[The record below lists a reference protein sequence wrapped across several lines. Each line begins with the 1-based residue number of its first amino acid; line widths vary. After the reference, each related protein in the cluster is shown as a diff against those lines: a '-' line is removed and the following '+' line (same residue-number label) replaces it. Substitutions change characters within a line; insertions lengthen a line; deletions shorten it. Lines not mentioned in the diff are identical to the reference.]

1 MGHIEATARRPATAD
16 VRAGYRAYVL
26 FILVVVYT
34 FNFIDRVI
42 VGILAEPIKVDL
54 GLTDTQLGWM
64 GGPAFALF
72 YTFLGIPI
80 ARLADRTSRT
90 WIMTAALALWSGFT
104 ALCGQAQS
112 FLQLLLA
119 RAGVGVGEA
128 GGVAPAYA
136 LVSDYFPPQQRAR
149 ALAVFSFG
157 IPIGSGLGFLF
168 GGLVASA
175 MNWRSAFII
184 VGLAGLVLAPLF
196 RLTVREPV
204 RGGLDAHAART
215 ASATVSEVLRTLAR
229 KPGFWGLA
237 FGAAC
242 SSIVGYGLL
251 FWLPSFFI
259 RVHGLSLADTSLL
272 VGIGLLVFQ
281 TAGIWFGGWAGDRF
295 GARSKAAYAL
305 VPAVLL
311 GSVIPFLVAGALA
324 PSLGIAI
331 AMFIVPLTLNAAWL
345 GPVLSA
351 IQHVVVPGQ
360 RATASAIFLFI
371 NNLIGIGGGSLF
383 MGAMSDLFMAEY
395 GNQSLRYA
403 MVAASGFYVLSC
415 ALMYFASR
423 HLERDWEH
431 A

>member
-1 MGHIEATARRPATAD
+1 MSS
-16 VRAGYRAYVL
+16 GYRAYVL

-42 VGILAEPIKVDL
+42 VGILAQPIKVEL

-90 WIMTAALALWSGFT
+90 WIMTGALTLWSGFT

-112 FLQLLLA
+112 FWQLLAA

-175 MNWRSAFII
+175 MSWRTAFVI
-184 VGLAGLVLAPLF
+184 VGLAGLLLAPLF

-215 ASATVSEVLRTLAR
+215 STSTVGDVLRTLAG
-229 KPGFWGLA
+229 KKGFWGLS
-237 FGAAC
+237 FGAAF

-251 FWLPSFFI
+251 FWLPSFFM

-272 VGIGLLVFQ
+272 VGFGILVFQ
-281 TAGIWFGGWAGDRF
+281 TTGIWLGGWAGDRF
-295 GARSKAAYAL
+295 GARRKSAYAL

-311 GSVIPFLVAGALA
+311 GSVVPFLIAGALA
-324 PSLGIAI
+324 PSLGIALV
-331 AMFIVPLTLNAAWL
+331 MFIVPLMLNAAWL

-351 IQHVVVPGQ
+351 IQHIVVPAQ

-383 MGAMSDLFMAEY
+383 MGAMSDAFMAEY
-395 GNQSLRYA
+395 GNESLRYA
-403 MVAASGFYVLSC
+403 MAAASGFYVLST
-415 ALMYFASR
+415 ALLYFASR
-423 HLERDWEH
+423 HLDRDWEH

>member
-1 MGHIEATARRPATAD
+1 MGS
-16 VRAGYRAYVL
+16 GYRAYVL

-42 VGILAEPIKVDL
+42 VGILAQPIKLDL

-90 WIMTAALALWSGFT
+90 WIMTGALALWSGFT

-112 FLQLLLA
+112 FWQLLAA

-175 MNWRSAFII
+175 MSWRTAFII

-196 RLTVREPV
+196 RLTVAEPV
-204 RGGLDAHAART
+204 RGGLDAHARRAP
-215 ASATVSEVLRTLAR
+215 SSSVVEVLRAIAG
-229 KPGFWGLA
+229 KKGFWGLS

-272 VGIGLLVFQ
+272 VGSGILVFQ
-281 TAGIWFGGWAGDRF
+281 TAGIWLGGWAGDRF
-295 GARSKAAYAL
+295 GARRKSAYAL

-311 GSVIPFLVAGALA
+311 GSVVPFLIAGALA
-324 PSLGIAI
+324 PSLGIALV
-331 AMFIVPLTLNAAWL
+331 MFIVPLMLNAAWL

-351 IQHVVVPGQ
+351 IQHVVVPAQ

-383 MGAMSDLFMAEY
+383 MGAMSDVFMAEH
-395 GNQSLRYA
+395 GDQSLRYA
-403 MVAASGFYVLSC
+403 MVAASGFYVLSVS
-415 ALMYFASR
+415 LLYFASR
-423 HLERDWEH
+423 HLDRDWEH

>member
-1 MGHIEATARRPATAD
+1 MRS
-16 VRAGYRAYVL
+16 GYRAYVL

-42 VGILAEPIKVDL
+42 VGILAEPIKADL
-54 GLTDTQLGWM
+54 NLTDTQLGWM

-90 WIMTAALALWSGFT
+90 WIMTGALTLWSAFT

-112 FLQLLLA
+112 FWQLLAA

-136 LVSDYFPPQQRAR
+136 LVSDYYPPQQRAR

-175 MNWRSAFII
+175 LSWRTAFIM
-184 VGLAGLVLAPLF
+184 VGVAGLVLAPLF
-196 RLTVREPV
+196 RLTVAEPV
-204 RGGLDAHAART
+204 RGGLDAHVARAPSSSVAA
-215 ASATVSEVLRTLAR
+215 VLRTLAG
-229 KPGFWGLA
+229 KKGFWGLS

-242 SSIVGYGLL
+242 ASIVGYGLL

-259 RVHGLSLADTSLL
+259 RVHGLSLADTSLFL
-272 VGIGLLVFQ
+272 GVGILVFQ
-281 TAGIWFGGWAGDRF
+281 TTGIWLGGWAGDKF

-311 GSVIPFLVAGALA
+311 TTVVPFLIAGALA
-324 PSLGIAI
+324 PTLGFAFLL
-331 AMFIVPLTLNAAWL
+331 FIVPLMLNAAWL

-351 IQHVVVPGQ
+351 IQHVVVPSQ
-360 RATASAIFLFI
+360 RATASAIFLFV

-383 MGAMSDLFMAEY
+383 LGAMSDFYMPRY
-395 GNQSLRYA
+395 GSESLRYA
-403 MVAASGFYVLSC
+403 MITACGFYVLSTS
-415 ALMYFASR
+415 LLFFAAR
-423 HLERDWEH
+423 HLDRDWEQ